1 MLLWMQIATEK
12 VETCTILY
20 SWTYG
25 LCGSY
30 AIWQYV
36 ISNLNSN
43 LFMMFFVLII
53 FLSLSSFA
61 DTLSTDFSTG

>member
-1 MLLWMQIATEK
+1 MQIATGK
-12 VETCTILY
+12 VVVCTILY

-25 LCGSY
+25 LCGLS

-43 LFMMFFVLII
+43 LFMMFFVPIF